1 MKLNEI
7 TYKDVEKYLSS
18 NKTIIIPLGS
28 IEQHSSALPIGTDGI
43 IAESLANKLG
53 EINNIIVGPL
63 LSPGISMIPHMEFKG
78 TISLTPKTFTNLIKE
93 TVISLYKHGFRNF
106 LLVNGHGGNDSS
118 IKNSIIELCYK
129 LDDLKIKSENWW
141 RMKNIAE
148 MSEKL
153 LGHPIRHACATEASL
168 MLHINKAL
176 VKNELFDFEFNKNNF
191 YVSNNLSKKY
201 VTKTGIINADQRK
214 ASEELGKKIFDM
226 AIGNYSTIIEKF

>member
-1 MKLNEI
+1 
-7 TYKDVEKYLSS
+7 
-18 NKTIIIPLGS
+18 
-28 IEQHSSALPIGTDGI
+28 
-43 IAESLANKLG
+43 
-53 EINNIIVGPL
+53 
-63 LSPGISMIPHMEFKG
+63 MEFKKMTWEELKEEAKKDTVVILPVG
-78 TISLTPKTFTNLIKE
+78 AVEQHGYHLPVDTDADLANYVAEKVATRTNTLLLPPVYYGYTEFGLRFPGCVSIKSE
-93 TVISLYKHGFRNF
+93 HFIHYIEDIVISLDKTGFKR
-106 LLVNGHGGNDSS
+106 VIIINGHGGNDSS

-201 VTKTGIINADQRK
+201 VTKTGILNADQRK